1 MQKPIIL
8 DEKSLDRLFKMY
20 IYNEFIRYNF
30 SFDEGYDCQ
39 LLGRELIDEKNG
51 NIDITQKGKKFIENL
66 PPSIILSKV
75 RTQLIS
81 IIGYINILPLENL
94 TKLITKALN
103 QIPTAEFPIYLAD
116 EYLEKYSKEVYDQKV
131 SETI

>member
-1 MQKPIIL
+1 MNQIIL

-103 QIPTAEFPIYLAD
+103 QIPIAEFPTYLAD
-116 EYLEKYSKEVYDQKV
+116 EYLAKYSKEVYDQKV

>member
-1 MQKPIIL
+1 
-8 DEKSLDRLFKMY
+8 
-20 IYNEFIRYNF
+20 
-30 SFDEGYDCQ
+30 
-39 LLGRELIDEKNG
+39 
-51 NIDITQKGKKFIENL
+51 
-66 PPSIILSKV
+66 V

-116 EYLEKYSKEVYDQKV
+116 EYLAKYSKEVYDQKV